1 VWYTGRMAQRDQPN
15 LARVREA
22 MRRHDARE
30 DEDERDDEDRDKRD
44 DEERDKRAEQDDAEE
59 ED

>member
-1 VWYTGRMAQRDQPN
+1 MAQRDQPN